1 MRGIVTQWKTA
12 SQYRPTDARAMRM
25 QISIAEFGI
34 SSEKDIRIAAQR
46 ARLLGTLTGLSHSR
60 RLAFGRAV
68 RELVENAIRHA
79 GGGSIEFRLLQE
91 PEQTVVE
98 AVISDAADGE
108 SQIRSILDQDTGP
121 DCGLRKAAGAV
132 DRILVERD
140 GDYKRLRIGFCTDL
154 TTDIIDETT
163 IAEWAGV
170 LHTRRTQSALL
181 STQKRTRELAEQLA
195 NLQRQR
201 HQLEADL
208 QQTRSLN
215 ETLTLLSLVASKTD
229 NAVIIMDGNGLT
241 TWTNEAFCRMTGYAT
256 QDAIGARPDIL
267 LTGPATGSGSLRSLE
282 QAFRHG
288 HGVTEE
294 FLQYRCD
301 GSTSWISLGLTPIHD
316 DDGAVSRWIGIGT
329 DITRRKE
336 AEKALKSARDAAETA
351 SRLKGEFLANISHE
365 IRTPMNAIIG
375 MTDLTLCTELA
386 GDQREYLTTVKQS
399 AESLLDLL
407 NDVLD
412 LSRIESGR
420 LEINPEPVQLRPM
433 LEETI
438 RPLKFVAEQ
447 KGLKLS
453 VSVAAEIPDTI
464 ECDPLRLRQVLINL
478 VGNAI
483 KFTHEGQV
491 DVFVQQQW
499 ESESELGLQ
508 FTVADTGI
516 GIAADTLDQI
526 FEAFSQ
532 ADSSISR
539 QFGGSGLGLAITSQL
554 LHLMSGRIWVQSEP
568 GHGSRFHFT
577 LRTRQPETAT
587 AAAAPAKPTAAETQ
601 PTLPPRKRES
611 TAVHRSSEPE
621 RGNRNQQK
629 IAADASAQVDSSQ
642 RSHSLGAA
650 AGDRRPLRI
659 LVADDHPANV
669 QLLCRILEKHGHQL
683 KVAHDGLDAVRMFE
697 DHPFDVILM
706 DVQMPEMD
714 GYQATAAIR
723 ERERDTQSHVPII
736 AVTAHVMT
744 GDREGC
750 LAAGMDAYIS
760 KPVSAAEVVT
770 LIDSLSNNQTNLS
783 AASATSTGFVHASAS
798 VAAASGPSIE
808 SDNQASETTVTQP
821 AVTDAVRDS
830 ADESVADS
838 DVVSDRHPFADA
850 LERLDQD
857 EELLREQMQY
867 FLQDGP
873 GLLQTLADGHAV
885 DQAEGIRISAH
896 RLKNLCATFDDDA
909 AAALCQKTELAA
921 VEGDADELQ
930 KLQPQVRRAVDRL
943 QTKLRNYL
951 RSA

>member
-1 MRGIVTQWKTA
+1 MKGIVTQWKSA
-12 SQYRPTDARAMRM
+12 SQFRPADPRAIRM
-25 QISIAEFGI
+25 HIPIAEFSV
-34 SSEKDIRIAAQR
+34 SSDKDVRIAAQR
-46 ARLLGTLTGLSHSR
+46 ARLLGTLTGLSHHR

-68 RELVENAIRHA
+68 RELVQNAVTHA
-79 GGGSIEFRLLQE
+79 GGGTIEFRLLQE
-91 PEQTVVE
+91 EAQTLVE
-98 AVISDAADGE
+98 AIVSDATDGE
-108 SQIRSILDQDTGP
+108 TQIRSILDQDSGP

-132 DRILVERD
+132 DRILVEREKD
-140 GDYKRLRIGFCTDL
+140 RKRLRIGFVTDL
-154 TTDIIDETT
+154 TAAVLDETT
-163 IAEWAGV
+163 VAEWAGV

-208 QQTRSLN
+208 QQSRSLN

-229 NAVIIMDGNGLT
+229 NAVIIMDGHGLT

-267 LTGPATGSGSLRSLE
+267 LTGPGTGSASLRSLE

-375 MTDLTLCTELA
+375 MTDLTLCTDLSH
-386 GDQREYLTTVKQS
+386 DQRDYLTTVKQS

-412 LSRIESGR
+412 LSRIEAGR
-420 LEINPEPVQLRPM
+420 LEIRPEEVSLRSM
-433 LEETI
+433 LENTI
-438 RPLKFVAEQ
+438 RPLRFVAEQ
-447 KGLKLS
+447 KGLTLT
-453 VSVAAEIPDTI
+453 VRVAPEIPDAL
-464 ECDPLRLRQVLINL
+464 ECDPLRLRQVLTNL

-483 KFTHEGQV
+483 KFTHHGTV
-491 DVFVQQQW
+491 DLSVQQQW

-526 FEAFSQ
+526 FDAFSQ

-554 LHLMSGRIWVQSEP
+554 LHLMNGRIWVQSEP

-577 LRTRQPETAT
+577 LRTRQSSQPSL
-587 AAAAPAKPTAAETQ
+587 AAEHAATVAEV
-601 PTLPPRKRES
+601 KRPSGRSWAAVRAGSDRAAITSES
-611 TAVHRSSEPE
+611 TKPSGFGRETPP
-621 RGNRNQQK
+621 QK
-629 IAADASAQVDSSQ
+629 AQ
-642 RSHSLGAA
+642 
-650 AGDRRPLRI
+650 RPLKI

-683 KVAHDGLDAVRMFE
+683 KSASDGSEAVRMFE
-697 DHPFDVILM
+697 QNEFDIILM

-736 AVTAHVMT
+736 AVTAHVMK
-744 GDREGC
+744 GDRETC
-750 LAAGMDAYIS
+750 LAAGMDAYLS

-770 LIDSLSNNQTNLS
+770 LIDSLSDNQTNLS
-783 AASATSTGFVHASAS
+783 ATSATSTGFVHSAPS
-798 VAAASGPSIE
+798 TAEAVSSGPTGPDDGE
-808 SDNQASETTVTQP
+808 Q
-821 AVTDAVRDS
+821 
-830 ADESVADS
+830 ADS
-838 DVVSDRHPFADA
+838 SPPAINCPEEGRDCHTSHPFAAA
-850 LERLDQD
+850 LERLDHD
-857 EELLREQMQY
+857 EDILREQMQY
-867 FLQDGP
+867 FLQDAP
-873 GLLQTLADGHAV
+873 VLIKNLSTPEAIDSPEA
-885 DQAEGIRISAH
+885 IRISAH
-896 RLKNLCATFDDDA
+896 RLKNLCATFDDLSSSQLCQQMEQA
-909 AAALCQKTELAA
+909 AADH
-921 VEGDADELQ
+921 DAKQLSSL
-930 KLQPQVRRAVDRL
+930 KPAVRRAVNQL
-943 QTKLRNYL
+943 HQKLTDYL
-951 RSA
+951 ATAQ